1 MIKKHYLYTLAF
13 EIEGEQ
19 DPVIFYVGHTN
30 DPKRREAE
38 HRSAARNIA
47 NTEYKY
53 RWARELESA
62 GIDWVFTTQ
71 FEIEDDEDSEYEWV
85 LYFARENARRQ
96 LSFFDNLPLTNMRAG
111 DFLSEIIDR
120 TDIKTRDEI
129 RAYRLARE
137 FSKQVD
143 YQRPEIEFTPQ
154 AQLIIDDELVAA
166 EKHRLERLKKEQE
179 QVVRKIKHEQM
190 LNDPERQ
197 LRIKMETL
205 KLMLLEGIIDDR
217 EHHQLVLEAGG
228 YPSWTN
234 TPDIKAK
241 KK

>member
-1 MIKKHYLYTLAF
+1 MIKKHYLYTLVFDA
-13 EIEGEQ
+13 EPE
-19 DPVIFYVGHTN
+19 PVVFYVGHTN
-30 DPKRREAE
+30 DPDRRAAE
-38 HRSAARNIA
+38 HRRAAA
-47 NTEYKY
+47 DLKNTEYKY
-53 RWARELESA
+53 RWCRELTA
-62 GIDWVFTTQ
+62 VGIGWDFVVVG
-71 FEIEDDEDSEYEWV
+71 EIDDDEDSEYEWI
-85 LYFARENARRQ
+85 LKFARDNRSKNI
-96 LSFFDNLPLTNMRAG
+96 SFYDDLPLTNMKAG
-111 DFLSEIIDR
+111 DFYHEILHR

-143 YQRPEIEFTPQ
+143 YQRHEIEFTPQ

-197 LRIKMETL
+197 SRIKMETL

-241 KK
+241 KKK